1 MKKKRTI
8 IVVIA
13 IVTCITIGSLIFINQ
28 KNKKS
33 NEKVEKQIK
42 IKKEVIVPVMSEL
55 LKADD
60 YFDKLENSKSAKI
73 TYYIDDSE
81 VEFEEKYKE
90 IGKYKVVI
98 NYNGKNYTTTLKVV
112 DTQSPVVETKELEI
126 TKDSEYN
133 AKDFIVSCNDNSEKE
148 CLITFKEENAYKDV
162 GIYDITILA
171 KDESGNA
178 TEKQTKLIIKE
189 NTVKDSKSNSKE
201 KNTTSKA
208 TTSKTNT
215 TKTTTKIPKNNVK
228 FVKRESEVSEEQS
241 DFKYGIKA
249 VVKTTK
255 TYDLYSDGSK
265 KNEKTTTKT
274 TYDKSGY
281 NASTEDLSAEAYQV
295 YASNISLINGV
306 LNYTN
311 IYRDEVGI
319 ERLNL
324 DSNLSIAATIRSME
338 MAYSGKFSHTR
349 PNGTSCFNI
358 FNEKGISASNKGEN
372 IAMGQRSAES
382 VSTSWRNSP
391 GHYENMIDANF
402 KKIGIGVFKFD
413 GNFYWTQIFSD

>member
-13 IVTCITIGSLIFINQ
+13 IVICITIGSLIFISQ

-33 NEKVEKQIK
+33 NKKVEEQIK
-42 IKKEVIVPVMSEL
+42 IKKEIIVPVMSEL
-55 LKADD
+55 LKVDD

-73 TYYIDDSE
+73 IYYLDDSE
-81 VEFEEKYKE
+81 VEFKEKYQE
-90 IGKYKVVI
+90 VGKYKVVI
-98 NYNGKNYTTTLKVV
+98 NFNGKNYTTTLKVV
-112 DTQSPVVETKELEI
+112 DTEAPVVEVKELEI

-133 AKDFIVSCNDNSEKE
+133 VKDFIVSCSDNNEKE
-148 CLITFKEENAYKDV
+148 CLISFKEETAYKDV
-162 GIYDITILA
+162 GTYDITIVA

-178 TEKQTKLIIKE
+178 TEKQAKLIIKDK
-189 NTVKDSKSNSKE
+189 TQKDSKNNNKE
-201 KNTTSKA
+201 KNT
-208 TTSKTNT
+208 
-215 TKTTTKIPKNNVK
+215 KNNVK
-228 FVKRESEVSEEQS
+228 FVKRESEVSEKQS

-281 NASTEDLSAEAYQV
+281 NASTSDLKDEASQV

-311 IYRDEVGI
+311 SYRDEVGV
-319 ERLNL
+319 EKLDL
-324 DSNLSIAATIRSME
+324 DSDLSIAATIRSME

-349 PNGTSCFNI
+349 PNGTSCFTI
-358 FNEKGISASNKGEN
+358 FNERGISSSNMGEN

-382 VSTSWRNSP
+382 VSTSWRNSL

-413 GNFYWTQIFSD
+413 GSFYWTQIFSN

>member
-13 IVTCITIGSLIFINQ
+13 IVICITIGSLIFISQ

-33 NEKVEKQIK
+33 NKKVEEQIK
-42 IKKEVIVPVMSEL
+42 IKKEIIVPVMSEL
-55 LKADD
+55 LKVDD

-73 TYYIDDSE
+73 IYYLDDSE
-81 VEFEEKYKE
+81 VEFKEKYQE
-90 IGKYKVVI
+90 VGKYKVVI
-98 NYNGKNYTTTLKVV
+98 NFNGKNYTTTLKVV
-112 DTQSPVVETKELEI
+112 DTEAPVVEVKELEI

-133 AKDFIVSCNDNSEKE
+133 AKDFIVSCSDNNEKE
-148 CLITFKEENAYKDV
+148 CLISFKEETAYKDV
-162 GIYDITILA
+162 GTYDITIVA

-178 TEKQTKLIIKE
+178 TEKQTKLIIKDK
-189 NTVKDSKSNSKE
+189 TQKDSKNNNKE
-201 KNTTSKA
+201 KNT
-208 TTSKTNT
+208 
-215 TKTTTKIPKNNVK
+215 KNNVK
-228 FVKRESEVSEEQS
+228 FVKRESEVSEKQS

-281 NASTEDLSAEAYQV
+281 NASTSDLKDKASQV

-311 IYRDEVGI
+311 SYRDEVGV
-319 ERLNL
+319 EKLDL
-324 DSNLSIAATIRSME
+324 DSDLSIAATIRSME

-349 PNGTSCFNI
+349 PNGTSCFTI
-358 FNEKGISASNKGEN
+358 FNERGISSSNMGEN

-382 VSTSWRNSP
+382 VSTSWRNSL

-413 GNFYWTQIFSD
+413 GSFYWTQIFSN

>member
-1 MKKKRTI
+1 MKKKRII
-8 IVVIA
+8 IVVTV
-13 IVTCITIGSLIFINQ
+13 IVICITIGSLIFISQ

-33 NEKVEKQIK
+33 NKKVEEQIK

-55 LKADD
+55 LKVDD

-73 TYYIDDSE
+73 IYYLDDSE

-112 DTQSPVVETKELEI
+112 DNQSPVVETKELEI

-162 GIYDITILA
+162 GIYDITIVA

-189 NTVKDSKSNSKE
+189 NTVKDNKSNSKE

-208 TTSKTNT
+208 TIS
-215 TKTTTKIPKNNVK
+215 KTTTTTTKNNVK

-295 YASNISLINGV
+295 YTSNVSLINGV

-311 IYRDEVGI
+311 GYRDEVGV
-319 ERLNL
+319 EKL
-324 DSNLSIAATIRSME
+324 DLDPNLSIAATIRSME

-349 PNGTSCFNI
+349 PNGTSCFTI
-358 FNEKGISASNKGEN
+358 FNERGISSSNMGEN

-413 GNFYWTQIFSD
+413 GNFYWTQMFSD

>member
-1 MKKKRTI
+1 MKKKRII

-13 IVTCITIGSLIFINQ
+13 IVICITIGSLIFISQ
-28 KNKKS
+28 RNKKS
-33 NEKVEKQIK
+33 NEKVEEQIK

-55 LKADD
+55 LKVDD

-81 VEFEEKYKE
+81 VEFEEKYRE

-112 DTQSPVVETKELEI
+112 DTEAPVVEVKELEI

-133 AKDFIVSCNDNSEKE
+133 AKDFIVSCSDNSEKE
-148 CLITFKEENAYKDV
+148 CLISFKEENVYKDV
-162 GIYDITILA
+162 GTYKITIVA

-178 TEKQTKLIIKE
+178 TEKQTKLIIQE

-208 TTSKTNT
+208 TTSKTT
-215 TKTTTKIPKNNVK
+215 TTTTKNSVK

-281 NASTEDLSAEAYQV
+281 NASTSDLKDEASQV

-311 IYRDEVGI
+311 SYRDEVGV
-319 ERLNL
+319 EKLNL
-324 DSNLSIAATIRSME
+324 DQNLSIAATIRSME

-349 PNGTSCFNI
+349 PNGTSCFTI
-358 FNEKGISASNKGEN
+358 FEEREILASNKGEN

-391 GHYENMIDANF
+391 GHYGNMIDANF

-413 GNFYWTQIFSD
+413 GSFYWTQIFSN

>member
-1 MKKKRTI
+1 MKKKRII

-13 IVTCITIGSLIFINQ
+13 IVICITIGSLIFISQ

-33 NEKVEKQIK
+33 NEKVEEQIK

-55 LKADD
+55 LKVDD

-112 DTQSPVVETKELEI
+112 DTEAPVVEVKELEI

-133 AKDFIVSCNDNSEKE
+133 AKDFIVSCSDNSEKE
-148 CLITFKEENAYKDV
+148 CLISFKEENAYKDV
-162 GIYDITILA
+162 GTYDVTIVA

-189 NTVKDSKSNSKE
+189 NTVKDSKSNGKE

-208 TTSKTNT
+208 TTSKTT
-215 TKTTTKIPKNNVK
+215 TTTTKNSVK

-265 KNEKTTTKT
+265 KNEKTSTKT

-281 NASTEDLSAEAYQV
+281 NASTSDLKDEAYQV

-311 IYRDEVGI
+311 IFRDEVGV
-319 ERLNL
+319 EKL
-324 DSNLSIAATIRSME
+324 DLDPNLSIAATIRSME

-349 PNGTSCFNI
+349 PNGTSCFTVL
-358 FNEKGISASNKGEN
+358 NKEGNFGEN
-372 IAMGQRSAES
+372 IAIGQRSAES
-382 VSTSWRNSP
+382 VSTSWRNSQ
-391 GHYENMIDANF
+391 GHYGNMIDANF

-413 GNFYWTQIFSD
+413 GSFYWTQIFSN

>member
-13 IVTCITIGSLIFINQ
+13 IVICITIGSLIFISQ

-33 NEKVEKQIK
+33 NKKVEKQIK
-42 IKKEVIVPVMSEL
+42 IKKEIIVPVMSEL
-55 LKADD
+55 LKVDD

-73 TYYIDDSE
+73 IYYLDDSE
-81 VEFEEKYKE
+81 VEFKEKYQE
-90 IGKYKVVI
+90 VGKYKVVI
-98 NYNGKNYTTTLKVV
+98 NFNGKNYTTTLKVV
-112 DTQSPVVETKELEI
+112 DTEAPVVEVKELEI

-133 AKDFIVSCNDNSEKE
+133 AKDFIVSCSDNNEKE
-148 CLITFKEENAYKDV
+148 CLISFKEETAYKDV
-162 GIYDITILA
+162 GTYDITIVA

-178 TEKQTKLIIKE
+178 TEKQTKLIIKDK
-189 NTVKDSKSNSKE
+189 TQKDSKNNNKE
-201 KNTTSKA
+201 KNT
-208 TTSKTNT
+208 
-215 TKTTTKIPKNNVK
+215 KNNVK

-281 NASTEDLSAEAYQV
+281 NASTSDLKDEASQV

-311 IYRDEVGI
+311 SYRDEVGV
-319 ERLNL
+319 EKLDL
-324 DSNLSIAATIRSME
+324 DSDLSIAATIRSME

-349 PNGTSCFNI
+349 PNGTSCFTI
-358 FNEKGISASNKGEN
+358 FNERGISSSNMGEN

-382 VSTSWRNSP
+382 VSTSWRNSL

-413 GNFYWTQIFSD
+413 GSFYWTQIFSN

>member
-55 LKADD
+55 LKVDD

-112 DTQSPVVETKELEI
+112 DNQAPVVETKELEI

-162 GIYDITILA
+162 GIYDITIVA

-208 TTSKTNT
+208 TTSKTT
-215 TKTTTKIPKNNVK
+215 TEIPKNNVK

-281 NASTEDLSAEAYQV
+281 NASTIDLKDEASQV

-311 IYRDEVGI
+311 SYRDEVGV
-319 ERLNL
+319 EKLDL
-324 DSNLSIAATIRSME
+324 DSDLSIAATIRSME

-349 PNGTSCFNI
+349 PNGTSFTI
-358 FNEKGISASNKGEN
+358 FNERGISSSNMGEN

-382 VSTSWRNSP
+382 VSTSWRNSL

-413 GNFYWTQIFSD
+413 GSFYWTQIFSN

>member
-1 MKKKRTI
+1 MKKKRII
-8 IVVIA
+8 IVVIT
-13 IVTCITIGSLIFINQ
+13 IVICITIGSLIFISQ

-33 NEKVEKQIK
+33 NKKVEEQIK

-55 LKADD
+55 LKVDD
-60 YFDKLENSKSAKI
+60 YFDKFENSKSAKI

-162 GIYDITILA
+162 GIYDITIVA

-208 TTSKTNT
+208 TTT
-215 TKTTTKIPKNNVK
+215 TPKNNVK

-281 NASTEDLSAEAYQV
+281 NASTIDLKDEASQV
-295 YASNISLINGV
+295 YVSNISLINGV

-311 IYRDEVGI
+311 SYRDEVGV

-349 PNGTSCFNI
+349 PNGTSCFTI
-358 FNEKGISASNKGEN
+358 FDEREISASNKGEN

>member
-13 IVTCITIGSLIFINQ
+13 IVICITIGSLIFISQ

-33 NEKVEKQIK
+33 NKKVEKQIK
-42 IKKEVIVPVMSEL
+42 IKKEIIVPVMSEL
-55 LKADD
+55 LKVDD

-73 TYYIDDSE
+73 IYYLDDSE
-81 VEFEEKYKE
+81 VEFKEKYQE
-90 IGKYKVVI
+90 VGKYKVVI
-98 NYNGKNYTTTLKVV
+98 NFNGKNYTTTLKVV
-112 DTQSPVVETKELEI
+112 DTEAPVVEVKELEI

-133 AKDFIVSCNDNSEKE
+133 AKDFIVSCSDNNEKE
-148 CLITFKEENAYKDV
+148 CLISFKEETAYKDV
-162 GIYDITILA
+162 GTYDITIVA

-178 TEKQTKLIIKE
+178 TEKQTKLIIKDK
-189 NTVKDSKSNSKE
+189 TQKDSKNNNKE
-201 KNTTSKA
+201 KNT
-208 TTSKTNT
+208 
-215 TKTTTKIPKNNVK
+215 KNNVK

-281 NASTEDLSAEAYQV
+281 NASTSDLKDEASQV
-295 YASNISLINGV
+295 YTSNISLINGV

-311 IYRDEVGI
+311 SYRDEVGV
-319 ERLNL
+319 EKLDL
-324 DSNLSIAATIRSME
+324 DSDLSIAATIRSME

-349 PNGTSCFNI
+349 PNGTSCFTI
-358 FNEKGISASNKGEN
+358 FNERGISSSNMGEN

-382 VSTSWRNSP
+382 VSTSWRNSL

-413 GNFYWTQIFSD
+413 GSFYWTQIFSN

>member
-13 IVTCITIGSLIFINQ
+13 IVICITIGSLIFISQ

-33 NEKVEKQIK
+33 NKKVEEQIK
-42 IKKEVIVPVMSEL
+42 IKKEIIVPVMSEL
-55 LKADD
+55 LKVDD

-73 TYYIDDSE
+73 IYYLDDSE
-81 VEFEEKYKE
+81 VEFKEKYQE
-90 IGKYKVVI
+90 VGKYKVVI
-98 NYNGKNYTTTLKVV
+98 NFNGKNYTTTLKVV
-112 DTQSPVVETKELEI
+112 DTEAPVVEVKELEI

-133 AKDFIVSCNDNSEKE
+133 VKDFIVSCSDNNEKE
-148 CLITFKEENAYKDV
+148 CLISFKEETAYKDV
-162 GIYDITILA
+162 GTYDITIVA

-178 TEKQTKLIIKE
+178 TEKQTKLIIKDK
-189 NTVKDSKSNSKE
+189 TQKDSKNNNKE
-201 KNTTSKA
+201 KNT
-208 TTSKTNT
+208 
-215 TKTTTKIPKNNVK
+215 KNNVK
-228 FVKRESEVSEEQS
+228 FVKRESEVSEKQS

-281 NASTEDLSAEAYQV
+281 NASTSDLKDEASQV

-311 IYRDEVGI
+311 SYRDEVGV
-319 ERLNL
+319 EKLDL
-324 DSNLSIAATIRSME
+324 DSDLSIAATIRSME

-349 PNGTSCFNI
+349 PNGTSCFTI
-358 FNEKGISASNKGEN
+358 FNERGISSSNMGEN

-382 VSTSWRNSP
+382 VSTSWRNSL

-413 GNFYWTQIFSD
+413 GSFYWTQIFSN

>member
-1 MKKKRTI
+1 MKKKRII
-8 IVVIA
+8 IVVIT
-13 IVTCITIGSLIFINQ
+13 IVICITIGSLIFISQ

-33 NEKVEKQIK
+33 NKKVEEQIK

-55 LKADD
+55 LKVDD
-60 YFDKLENSKSAKI
+60 YFDKFENSKSAKI

-162 GIYDITILA
+162 GIYDITIVA

-208 TTSKTNT
+208 TTT
-215 TKTTTKIPKNNVK
+215 TPKNNVK

-281 NASTEDLSAEAYQV
+281 NASTSDLKDEASQV
-295 YASNISLINGV
+295 YSSNISLINGV

-311 IYRDEVGI
+311 GYRDEVGV

-349 PNGTSCFNI
+349 PNGTSCFTI
-358 FNEKGISASNKGEN
+358 FNERGISASNKGEN

>member
-1 MKKKRTI
+1 MKKKRII

-55 LKADD
+55 LKVDD

-112 DTQSPVVETKELEI
+112 DTQSPVVEVKELEI

-133 AKDFIVSCNDNSEKE
+133 ANDFIVSCSDNSEKE
-148 CLITFKEENAYKDV
+148 CLISFKEENTYKDV
-162 GIYDITILA
+162 GAYDITIVA

-189 NTVKDSKSNSKE
+189 NTVKDNKGNSKE

-208 TTSKTNT
+208 TIS
-215 TKTTTKIPKNNVK
+215 KTTTTTTKNNVK

-281 NASTEDLSAEAYQV
+281 NASTSDLKDEAYQV
-295 YASNISLINGV
+295 YTSNISLINGV

-311 IYRDEVGI
+311 SYRDEVGV
-319 ERLNL
+319 EKL
-324 DSNLSIAATIRSME
+324 DLDPNLSIAATIRSME

-349 PNGTSCFNI
+349 PNGTSCFTI
-358 FNEKGISASNKGEN
+358 FNERGISSSNMGEN

-382 VSTSWRNSP
+382 VSTSWRNSS

>member
-13 IVTCITIGSLIFINQ
+13 IVICITIGSLIFISQ

-33 NEKVEKQIK
+33 NKKVEEQIK
-42 IKKEVIVPVMSEL
+42 IKKEIIVPVMSEL
-55 LKADD
+55 LKVDD

-73 TYYIDDSE
+73 IYYLDDSE
-81 VEFEEKYKE
+81 VEFKEKYQE
-90 IGKYKVVI
+90 VGKYKVVI
-98 NYNGKNYTTTLKVV
+98 NFNGKNYTTTLKVV
-112 DTQSPVVETKELEI
+112 DTEAPVVEVKELEI

-133 AKDFIVSCNDNSEKE
+133 AKDFIVSCSDNNEKE
-148 CLITFKEENAYKDV
+148 CLISFKEETAYKDV
-162 GIYDITILA
+162 GTYDITIVA

-178 TEKQTKLIIKE
+178 TEKQTKLIIKDK
-189 NTVKDSKSNSKE
+189 TQKDSKNNNKE
-201 KNTTSKA
+201 KNT
-208 TTSKTNT
+208 
-215 TKTTTKIPKNNVK
+215 KNNVK
-228 FVKRESEVSEEQS
+228 FVKRESEVSEKQS

-281 NASTEDLSAEAYQV
+281 NASTSDLKDEASQV

-311 IYRDEVGI
+311 SYRDEVGV
-319 ERLNL
+319 EKLDL
-324 DSNLSIAATIRSME
+324 DSDLSIAATIRSME

-349 PNGTSCFNI
+349 PNGTSCFTI
-358 FNEKGISASNKGEN
+358 FNERGISSSNMGEN

-382 VSTSWRNSP
+382 VSTSWRNSL

-413 GNFYWTQIFSD
+413 GSFYWTQIFSN

>member
-1 MKKKRTI
+1 MKKKRII
-8 IVVIA
+8 IVVTV
-13 IVTCITIGSLIFINQ
+13 IVICITIGSLIFISQ

-33 NEKVEKQIK
+33 NKKVEEQIK

-55 LKADD
+55 LKVDD

-98 NYNGKNYTTTLKVV
+98 NFNGKNYTTTLKVV
-112 DTQSPVVETKELEI
+112 DTQSPVVEVKELEI

-162 GIYDITILA
+162 GIYDITIVA

-189 NTVKDSKSNSKE
+189 NTVKDNKSNSKE

-208 TTSKTNT
+208 TIS
-215 TKTTTKIPKNNVK
+215 KTTTTTTKNNVK

-295 YASNISLINGV
+295 YTSNVSLINGV

-311 IYRDEVGI
+311 GYRDEVGV
-319 ERLNL
+319 EKL
-324 DSNLSIAATIRSME
+324 DLDPNLSIAATIRSME

-349 PNGTSCFNI
+349 PNGTSCFTI
-358 FNEKGISASNKGEN
+358 FVERGISSSNMGEN
-372 IAMGQRSAES
+372 IAMGQRSVES

-413 GNFYWTQIFSD
+413 GNFYWTQMFSD

>member
-1 MKKKRTI
+1 MKKKRII

-13 IVTCITIGSLIFINQ
+13 IVTCITIGSLIFISQ

-33 NEKVEKQIK
+33 NEKVEEQIK

-55 LKADD
+55 LKIDD

-81 VEFEEKYKE
+81 VEFEEKYRE

-112 DTQSPVVETKELEI
+112 DTEAPVVEVKELEI

-133 AKDFIVSCNDNSEKE
+133 AKDFIVSCSDNSEKE
-148 CLITFKEENAYKDV
+148 CLISFKEENVYKDV
-162 GIYDITILA
+162 GTYDITIVA

-208 TTSKTNT
+208 TTSKTT
-215 TKTTTKIPKNNVK
+215 TTTTKNSVK

-281 NASTEDLSAEAYQV
+281 NASTSDLKDEASQV

-311 IYRDEVGI
+311 SYRDEVGV
-319 ERLNL
+319 EKLNL
-324 DSNLSIAATIRSME
+324 DQNLSIAATIRSME

-349 PNGTSCFNI
+349 PNGTSCFTI
-358 FNEKGISASNKGEN
+358 FEEREILASNKGEN

-382 VSTSWRNSP
+382 VSTSWRNSL

-413 GNFYWTQIFSD
+413 GSFYWTQIFSN

>member
-13 IVTCITIGSLIFINQ
+13 IVICITIGSLIFISQ

-33 NEKVEKQIK
+33 NKKVEEQIK
-42 IKKEVIVPVMSEL
+42 IKKEIIVPVMSEL
-55 LKADD
+55 LKVDD

-73 TYYIDDSE
+73 IYYLDDSE
-81 VEFEEKYKE
+81 VEFKEKYQE
-90 IGKYKVVI
+90 VGKYKVVI
-98 NYNGKNYTTTLKVV
+98 NFNGKNYTTTLKVV
-112 DTQSPVVETKELEI
+112 DTEAPVVEVKELEI

-133 AKDFIVSCNDNSEKE
+133 AKDFIVSCSDNNEKE
-148 CLITFKEENAYKDV
+148 CLISFKEETAYKDV
-162 GIYDITILA
+162 GTYDITIVA

-178 TEKQTKLIIKE
+178 TEKQTKLIIKDK
-189 NTVKDSKSNSKE
+189 TQKDSKNNNKE
-201 KNTTSKA
+201 KNT
-208 TTSKTNT
+208 
-215 TKTTTKIPKNNVK
+215 KNNVK

-281 NASTEDLSAEAYQV
+281 NASTSDLKDEASQV

-311 IYRDEVGI
+311 SYRDEVGV
-319 ERLNL
+319 EKLDL
-324 DSNLSIAATIRSME
+324 DSDLSIAATIRSME

-349 PNGTSCFNI
+349 PNGTSCFTI
-358 FNEKGISASNKGEN
+358 FNERGISSSNMGEN

-382 VSTSWRNSP
+382 VSTSWRNSL

-413 GNFYWTQIFSD
+413 GSFYWTQIFSN

>member
-13 IVTCITIGSLIFINQ
+13 IVICITIGSLIFISQ

-33 NEKVEKQIK
+33 NKKVEEQIK
-42 IKKEVIVPVMSEL
+42 IKKEIIVPVMSEL
-55 LKADD
+55 LKVDD

-73 TYYIDDSE
+73 IYYLDDSE
-81 VEFEEKYKE
+81 VEFKEKYQE
-90 IGKYKVVI
+90 VGKYKVVI
-98 NYNGKNYTTTLKVV
+98 NFNGKNYTTTLKVV
-112 DTQSPVVETKELEI
+112 DTEAPVVEVKELEI

-133 AKDFIVSCNDNSEKE
+133 AKDFIVSCSDNNEKE
-148 CLITFKEENAYKDV
+148 CLISFKEETAYKDV
-162 GIYDITILA
+162 GTYDITIVA

-178 TEKQTKLIIKE
+178 TEKQTKLIIKDK
-189 NTVKDSKSNSKE
+189 TQKDSKNNNKE
-201 KNTTSKA
+201 KNT
-208 TTSKTNT
+208 
-215 TKTTTKIPKNNVK
+215 KNNVK
-228 FVKRESEVSEEQS
+228 FVKRESEVSEKQS

-281 NASTEDLSAEAYQV
+281 NASTSDLKDEASQV

-311 IYRDEVGI
+311 SYRDEVGV
-319 ERLNL
+319 EKLDL
-324 DSNLSIAATIRSME
+324 DSDLSIAATIRSME

-349 PNGTSCFNI
+349 PNGTSCFTV
-358 FNEKGISASNKGEN
+358 FNERGISSSNMGEN

-382 VSTSWRNSP
+382 VSTSWRNSL

-413 GNFYWTQIFSD
+413 GSFYWTQIFSN

>member
-13 IVTCITIGSLIFINQ
+13 IVICITIGSLIFISQ

-33 NEKVEKQIK
+33 NKKVEKQIK
-42 IKKEVIVPVMSEL
+42 IKKEIIVPVMSEL
-55 LKADD
+55 LKVDD

-73 TYYIDDSE
+73 IYYLDDSE
-81 VEFEEKYKE
+81 VEFKEKYQE
-90 IGKYKVVI
+90 VGKYKVVI
-98 NYNGKNYTTTLKVV
+98 NFNGKNYTTTLKVV
-112 DTQSPVVETKELEI
+112 DTEAPVVEVKELEI

-133 AKDFIVSCNDNSEKE
+133 AKDFIVSCSDNNEKE
-148 CLITFKEENAYKDV
+148 CLISFKEETAYKDV
-162 GIYDITILA
+162 GTYDITIVA

-178 TEKQTKLIIKE
+178 TEKQTKLIIKDK
-189 NTVKDSKSNSKE
+189 TQKDSKNNNKE
-201 KNTTSKA
+201 KNT
-208 TTSKTNT
+208 
-215 TKTTTKIPKNNVK
+215 KNNVK
-228 FVKRESEVSEEQS
+228 FVKRESEVSEKQS

-281 NASTEDLSAEAYQV
+281 NASTSDLKDEASQV

-311 IYRDEVGI
+311 SYRDEVGV
-319 ERLNL
+319 EKLDL
-324 DSNLSIAATIRSME
+324 DSDLSIAATIRSME

-349 PNGTSCFNI
+349 PNGTSCFTI
-358 FNEKGISASNKGEN
+358 FNERGISSSNMGEN

-382 VSTSWRNSP
+382 VSTSWRNSL

-413 GNFYWTQIFSD
+413 GSFYWTQIFSN

>member
-55 LKADD
+55 LKVDD

-162 GIYDITILA
+162 GIYDITIVA

-208 TTSKTNT
+208 TTT
-215 TKTTTKIPKNNVK
+215 TPKNNVK

-281 NASTEDLSAEAYQV
+281 NASTSDLKDEASQV
-295 YASNISLINGV
+295 YSSNISLINGV

-311 IYRDEVGI
+311 GYRDEVGV

-349 PNGTSCFNI
+349 PNGTSCFTI
-358 FNEKGISASNKGEN
+358 FNEKGISSSNMGEN

>member
-1 MKKKRTI
+1 MKKKRII
-8 IVVIA
+8 IVVTV
-13 IVTCITIGSLIFINQ
+13 IVICITIGSLIFISQ

-33 NEKVEKQIK
+33 NEKVEEQIK

-55 LKADD
+55 LKVDD

-73 TYYIDDSE
+73 IYYLDDSE
-81 VEFEEKYKE
+81 VEFKEKYQE
-90 IGKYKVVI
+90 VGKYKVVI
-98 NYNGKNYTTTLKVV
+98 NFNGKNYTTTLKVV
-112 DTQSPVVETKELEI
+112 DTEAPVVEVKALEI

-133 AKDFIVSCNDNSEKE
+133 AKDFIVSCSDNSEKE
-148 CLITFKEENAYKDV
+148 CLISFKEEIAYKDT
-162 GIYDITILA
+162 GTYDITIVA

-178 TEKQTKLIIKE
+178 TEKQTKLIIQE

-215 TKTTTKIPKNNVK
+215 TKTTTETPKNNVK

-281 NASTEDLSAEAYQV
+281 NASTSDLSAEASQV

-311 IYRDEVGI
+311 SYRNEAGV
-319 ERLNL
+319 EQLNL
-324 DSNLSIAATIRSME
+324 DPDLSIAATIRSME

-349 PNGTSCFNI
+349 PNGTSCFTI
-358 FNEKGISASNKGEN
+358 FNERGISSSNMGEN

-382 VSTSWRNSP
+382 VSTSWRNSL

-413 GNFYWTQIFSD
+413 GSFYWTQIFSN